1 MYARVAAFEYRDM
14 SRIDELITTVQERA
28 RSGAGVPAV
37 QGFLMLIDRERGTA
51 LGIALFETEAALR
64 DSEAAFERMGDEI
77 PEELR
82 GRRTSVDVY
91 EVLFLEG
98 GQGARAARVS
108 SLEGPPE
115 RIDEGRRRAEEDI
128 LPRARQIPGWVGV
141 LSLGDRST
149 GRAKLVTL
157 WESVDA
163 LHASEERADRLRK
176 ESAEVAGETITGV
189 ERYEVAVAE
198 RLAPVAA
205 RV

>member
-163 LHASEERADRLRK
+163 LHASEEQADRLRK
-176 ESAEVAGETITGV
+176 ESAEGAGETITGV